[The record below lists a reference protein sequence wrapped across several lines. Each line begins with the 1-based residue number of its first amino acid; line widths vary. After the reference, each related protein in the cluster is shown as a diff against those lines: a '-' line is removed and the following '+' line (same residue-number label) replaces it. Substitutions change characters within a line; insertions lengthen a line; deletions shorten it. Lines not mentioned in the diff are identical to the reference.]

1 MPDSI
6 RGIHHITAIASSPK
20 RNLDFYT
27 RVLGLRLVKQTVN
40 FDDSRGYH
48 FYFGDEEGRP
58 GTLLTFFPWPTSR
71 HGKRGLGQVVA
82 VSFEISAGSL
92 DYWQDRLS
100 NLGLTTASPFPRFDE
115 EVLTFLDPDGLQIEL
130 VARYQTLNELGW
142 NQGPVPGRHMIR
154 GLGAPA
160 LLLEDIEPTAELLS
174 QVFGLV
180 QIDQTGPR
188 YRFSAGKGP
197 GGRVDV
203 EVRPREQPGHGGTGT
218 VHHIAFRAP
227 DNVDQIEWREI
238 LVERGL
244 DVTPVK
250 DRLYFQSIYFRE
262 PGGVLF
268 EIATD
273 TPGFTVDE
281 PRESLGSHLMLPA
294 WFEPQRVEI
303 ERALPEINVHPG
315 QLM

>member
-1 MPDSI
+1 VLEPTNTQQEEEVTTVVEQEVPATA
-6 RGIHHITAIASSPK
+6 RGRKPKAAAPTVAIQPSARFK
-20 RNLDFYT
+20 KDTYGEAAVT
-27 RVLGLRLVKQTVN
+27 
-40 FDDSRGYH
+40 GYAK
-48 FYFGDEEGRP
+48 
-58 GTLLTFFPWPTSR
+58 LPTSTLR
-71 HGKRGLGQVVA
+71 AQIG
-82 VSFEISAGSL
+82 VSWG
-92 DYWQDRLS
+92 
-100 NLGLTTASPFPRFDE
+100 
-115 EVLTFLDPDGLQIEL
+115 
-130 VARYQTLNELGW
+130 TLNELGW

-203 EVRPREQPGHGGTGT
+203 EVRPHEQHGRGGAGT

-244 DVTPVK
+244 EVTPVK

-262 PGGVLF
+262 PGGILF

-315 QLM
+315 QLI